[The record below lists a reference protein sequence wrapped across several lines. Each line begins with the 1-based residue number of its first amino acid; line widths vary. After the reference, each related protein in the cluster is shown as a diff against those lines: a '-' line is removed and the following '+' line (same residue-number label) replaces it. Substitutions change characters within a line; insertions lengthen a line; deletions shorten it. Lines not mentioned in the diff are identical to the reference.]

1 MGLKI
6 YIPYILIIVHCLWIT
21 TDNCE
26 AAQSQLSVR
35 LPAGNDVSLPV
46 YAIGKNSY
54 IQLADFATRIF
65 PGGSYNVYSHEILF
79 KNETL
84 RFAPTSF
91 FVSRF
96 NNYEENVA
104 QMPLPAITIRNMVYV
119 PMPHV
124 FTILETLKLFTV
136 DVFPENIILGH
147 IAQRK
152 NNISDV
158 SDISE
163 APIRIAQT
171 GKPQE
176 ESVHSSLQENN
187 DNRRGVYKL
196 PSDLTMPSK
205 DKLLYAENTIQQRPA
220 AIVPLIQSI
229 SFSRSENSLVCII
242 QADKTIPSFQK
253 PEIIQGTSIKFRI
266 PSAAFSLKPKDIV
279 FPKEIEAVQTEIIRD
294 IAVITIVLK
303 KNIQDVQAARAG
315 NSTLNLT
322 IPLQYSTPLSLSSD
336 KKQFHIIVDPGHGG
350 EDVGAIGVSGIY
362 EKEITLAIAKKAK
375 RIIEEFVPDATVHL
389 TRDKDVFI
397 GLKQRTEFANKHQ
410 GTLFISIHCNAAPS
424 KPHPANGF
432 EVYVLR
438 PGKTKDA
445 IRVAERENASLALEK
460 NKESQKKLTEEQLI
474 LATMAQSAFMKL
486 SDKYAA
492 TLQRKI
498 KKKSA
503 LADRGIAQAGFYV
516 LVGASMPNIL
526 LETAFITN
534 DRDEQ
539 YIASEKGQNE
549 MAEAIAESVKDY
561 ISSIKEKK

>member
-1 MGLKI
+1 MGLKT
-6 YIPYILIIVHCLWIT
+6 YIPYILVIVHCLWII

-35 LPAGNDVSLPV
+35 LPAGNDVSLPI

-54 IQLADFATRIF
+54 IQLADLATRIF
-65 PGGSYNVYSHEILF
+65 PGGSYDAYRHEILF

-96 NNYEENVA
+96 NNYEESVA
-104 QMPLPAITIRNMVYV
+104 QMPLPAITIRNTVYV

-152 NNISDV
+152 KNITDI

-163 APIRIAQT
+163 VPIRIAQT
-171 GKPQE
+171 GKPHD
-176 ESVHSSLQENN
+176 ESVHSSLQQNN
-187 DNRRGVYKL
+187 DIKRGVYKL

-220 AIVPLIQSI
+220 AVAPLIQSI
-229 SFSRSENSLVCII
+229 TFSRRENSLVCII

-266 PSAAFSLKPKDIV
+266 PAAAFSLRPKDIIY
-279 FPKEIEAVQTEIIRD
+279 PKEIEAVQTEIIRD
-294 IAVITIVLK
+294 IAIITIVMK
-303 KNIQDVQAARAG
+303 KNTEDVQAARAG

-322 IPLQYSTPLSLSSD
+322 IPLHNSTALPLSAD
-336 KKQFHIIVDPGHGG
+336 KKQFHIIIDPGHGG

-375 RIIEEFVPDATVHL
+375 RIIEEFVPEAMVHL
-389 TRDKDVFI
+389 TRDKDMFI

-445 IRVAERENASLALEK
+445 IRVAERENASLSLEK

-474 LATMAQSAFMKL
+474 LATMAQSTFMKL

-498 KKKSA
+498 QKKSA

-534 DRDEQ
+534 DKDEQ
-539 YIASEKGQNE
+539 YIASEKGQTE

-561 ISSIKEKK
+561 ISSMKEKK